1 MGGSVTCF
9 YFSVLYMAISYGF
22 HLIGGHEGH
31 KDPFCALYKYMPNM
45 PEELFCDNACQLSE
59 YALNREPGL
68 FLNTRLWHDLFH
80 SITHLC
86 GSNFKSSRVT
96 GLYGINTEICE
107 QVNSYLQCVKYTAS
121 HLSQEHCVFLT
132 VLFVPFK

>member
-1 MGGSVTCF
+1 MGGSVT
-9 YFSVLYMAISYGF
+9 
-22 HLIGGHEGH
+22 LINGGRGHE
-31 KDPFCALYKYMPNM
+31 DPFCVLFEYMSNL
-45 PEELFCDNACQLSE
+45 PEELFYGNACQLSE

-86 GSNFKSSRVT
+86 GSNFKSSRVV

-121 HLSQEHCVFLT
+121 HLSQEHFVIFYISFCICLT
-132 VLFVPFK
+132 RKKHRNFGGKLV